1 LKRSIIVILSAENGL
16 HARPAT
22 KFVEAALKF
31 DSDISISKDGVIV
44 NGKSVVEILSLAA
57 EQGARL
63 VVTASGKDSKE
74 ALKALET
81 LIENGFK
88 D

>member
-1 LKRSIIVILSAENGL
+1 
-16 HARPAT
+16 
-22 KFVEAALKF
+22 VEAALKF

-44 NGKSVVEILSLAA
+44 NGKSVVEILTLAA